1 MLYIQCTTLAPAC
14 LCPQYLFVLTKE
26 DLSRIFPCHDIT
38 KGAGLCNSTVQL
50 CAFLAL
56 QHAY

>member
-1 MLYIQCTTLAPAC
+1 MENLSSWSLLY
-14 LCPQYLFVLTKE
+14 
-26 DLSRIFPCHDIT
+26 DIT
-38 KGAGLCNSTVQL
+38 KGVGLCNSTVQL